1 MRGHVIGS
9 NLISPFSLSEFY
21 VLLRSFYVGVAL
33 PCILGMILANVV
45 AVLAK
50 LKRPECMTLSIECCY
65 QNAGIATSA
74 AVNLFPN
81 PAIKAQALAVP
92 LFYGMVQAT
101 VVTLYCI
108 ICHYANWSKAPKTDK
123 LCAAMTKTYEL
134 DGPAKNGVKDDTLKV
149 DIDTLA
155 AKKDDDASDGSSVAE
170 SAKLV

>member
-1 MRGHVIGS
+1 
-9 NLISPFSLSEFY
+9 
-21 VLLRSFYVGVAL
+21 
-33 PCILGMILANVV
+33 MILANVV

-108 ICHYANWSKAPKTDK
+108 ICHYANWSKAPKTVK
-123 LCAAMTKTYEL
+123 LCAAMTKTYEI
-134 DGPAKNGVKDDTLKV
+134 DGPAKNGIKDDDTKMV
-149 DIDTLA
+149 DMDTLA
-155 AKKDDDASDGSSVAE
+155 AKKNDDASDGGSIAE

>member
-1 MRGHVIGS
+1 MS
-9 NLISPFSLSEFY
+9 
-21 VLLRSFYVGVAL
+21 
-33 PCILGMILANVV
+33 
-45 AVLAK
+45 
-50 LKRPECMTLSIECCY
+50 LSIECCY

-108 ICHYANWSKAPKTDK
+108 ICHYANWSKAPKTDA
-123 LCAAMTKTYEL
+123 LCRAMTTTYAIN
-134 DGPAKNGVKDDTLKV
+134 GPTRDDTKV
-149 DIDTLA
+149 VDMDALA
-155 AKKDDDASDGSSVAE
+155 AKKDDDSAESIAE

>member
-1 MRGHVIGS
+1 MQ
-9 NLISPFSLSEFY
+9 
-21 VLLRSFYVGVAL
+21 SFYVGVAL
-33 PCILGMILANVV
+33 PCILGIILANIV
-45 AVLAK
+45 AVIAK

-92 LFYGMVQAT
+92 LFYGIVQAT

-108 ICHYANWSKAPKTDK
+108 VCHYANWAKAPKQDT
-123 LCAAMTKTYEL
+123 LCRAMTTTYEI
-134 DGPAKNGVKDDTLKV
+134 DGPPKQLRDDTKV
-149 DIDTLA
+149 VDMDALA
-155 AKKDDDASDGSSVAE
+155 EQKKDDDSAGSSVAE

>member
-1 MRGHVIGS
+1 
-9 NLISPFSLSEFY
+9 
-21 VLLRSFYVGVAL
+21 
-33 PCILGMILANVV
+33 MILANFV

-123 LCAAMTKTYEL
+123 LCAAMTKTYEI
-134 DGPAKNGVKDDTLKV
+134 DGPPAKNGIKDDDTKVVDMNTLS
-149 DIDTLA
+149 
-155 AKKDDDASDGSSVAE
+155 AKKDDDASDGSSLAE

>member
-1 MRGHVIGS
+1 
-9 NLISPFSLSEFY
+9 
-21 VLLRSFYVGVAL
+21 
-33 PCILGMILANVV
+33 MILANVI
-45 AVLAK
+45 AVIAK

-123 LCAAMTKTYEL
+123 LCAAMTKTYEI
-134 DGPAKNGVKDDTLKV
+134 DGPKNGIKDDDTKVVDMNTLS
-149 DIDTLA
+149 
-155 AKKDDDASDGSSVAE
+155 AKKDDDASDGSSLAE